1 MPFCCS
7 TTENGYAKLPLPP
20 YQRLLYFFS
29 LLISLSVPQQPQFA
43 AVKNQAC
50 LQVLTLRTSLHLE

>member
-1 MPFCCS
+1 MPSCCT
-7 TTENGYAKLPLPP
+7 TTENGFAKLPL
-20 YQRLLYFFS
+20 YIRDSCTFFS
-29 LLISLSVPQQPQFA
+29 LLISLSILQQPHFA